1 MTCVPSHSH
10 SALQYVGRTCSERD
24 ERTSKCSIT
33 TASSRRSACLLAP
46 HAKHRQ
52 RQQSERLA
60 PHNRYAAHSCHS
72 ADAASPR
79 TDRNT
84 YDSDDDNT
92 HNSLHIF
99 RLQAQFCT
107 MAHENYTIKQFK
119 RSKKV
124 ASHSILNPE
133 TLPQP
138 VKTPIIQSILSY

>member
-1 MTCVPSHSH
+1 MPSHSH

-72 ADAASPR
+72 ADAASQR

-92 HNSLHIF
+92 HTTAFTYLGYRRNFARWRMKIIRSNSSSIRK
-99 RLQAQFCT
+99 RLRAIYIEPRNATAAC
-107 MAHENYTIKQFK
+107 
-119 RSKKV
+119 
-124 ASHSILNPE
+124 E
-133 TLPQP
+133 TP
-138 VKTPIIQSILSY
+138 VIQSILSY